1 MLHPRFYRN
10 DSVLSDVIGYA
21 CDNQYWTHVFMAGEM
36 TRVFNDG
43 LTDGNVGILSE
54 KIKLKIF
61 SFAIFPVHTKW

>member
-1 MLHPRFYRN
+1 
-10 DSVLSDVIGYA
+10 
-21 CDNQYWTHVFMAGEM
+21 MAGEM

-43 LTDGNVGILSE
+43 LTDGNVDILSE